1 MAPENGSNLVAELR
15 ALGERSPPDWRSR
28 GRDPVPVPHAD
39 HTEAVAVAVAVAEA
53 EGNDRPLSAGR
64 SVRSR

>member
-39 HTEAVAVAVAVAEA
+39 HTEAVAVAEAEA

>member
-39 HTEAVAVAVAVAEA
+39 HTEAVAVAEA
-53 EGNDRPLSAGR
+53 EGNDRPPSPCR